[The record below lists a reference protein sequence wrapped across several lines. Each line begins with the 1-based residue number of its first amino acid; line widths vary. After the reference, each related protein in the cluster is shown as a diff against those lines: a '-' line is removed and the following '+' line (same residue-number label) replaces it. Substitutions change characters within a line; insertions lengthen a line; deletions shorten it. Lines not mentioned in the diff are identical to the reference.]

1 MKKIKKIMVGLLASI
16 MIMAAGVN
24 AYAAEPTVEETKDT
38 GIKNVEVIV
47 TPYKNVD
54 GNTKM
59 VVKVE
64 NNTGKDITFFTPSR
78 LSKQI
83 DIDTSKVDKKDA
95 VKSVAKFL
103 EKDGNKFLVPFIFI
117 DKKYNKEKPFIYE
130 VTVAPEFETK
140 SGMFTIV
147 DRSGFMKVDQ
157 FNEAIKTWETSVDKM
172 YAYAKENEY
181 NKVNLYFPS
190 QAHASSYANP
200 CNLTE
205 AEKKVWSGSRVCATD
220 EKVPM
225 IEKGNAYTLTA
236 TQGKVEEPKQEEKKT
251 ETEPET
257 KEETPKQETPKNNNT
272 TQYIIGGIVG
282 VVVIVGIIIISK
294 GKKK

>member
-16 MIMAAGVN
+16 MIMTAGVN

-38 GIKNVEVIV
+38 GINDIEVIV

-59 VVKVE
+59 VVKVS
-64 NNTGKDITFFTPSR
+64 NNTGKDITFFSKS
-78 LSKQI
+78 LKFKQI
-83 DIDTSKVDKKDA
+83 DIDTSKVDKNDA
-95 VKSVAKFL
+95 VKSVANFL
-103 EKDGNKFLVPFIFI
+103 EKDGKKFFMSFIFI
-117 DKKYNKEKPFIYE
+117 DKKYNKEKPFVYD
-130 VTVAPEFETK
+130 VTVTPGYEKNE
-140 SGMFTIV
+140 GMGTVV

-157 FNEAIKTWETSVDKM
+157 FNEAIKTWEASVDKM
-172 YAYAKENEY
+172 NTYAKENKY
-181 NKVNLYFPS
+181 NVATLYFPS

-200 CNLTE
+200 CNLTK
-205 AEKKVWSGSRVCATD
+205 AEREVWTGQKHCGSD

-236 TQGKVEEPKQEEKKT
+236 TQGKVEEPKQEENKA
-251 ETEPET
+251 ET
-257 KEETPKQETPKNNNT
+257 KLETKKEETPKNNNT

-282 VVVIVGIIIISK
+282 VVAIVGIIIISK